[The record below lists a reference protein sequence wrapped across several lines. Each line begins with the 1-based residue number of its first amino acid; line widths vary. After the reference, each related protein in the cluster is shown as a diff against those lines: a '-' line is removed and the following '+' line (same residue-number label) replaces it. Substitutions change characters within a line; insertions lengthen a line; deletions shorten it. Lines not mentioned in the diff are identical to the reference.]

1 LWVTSKDRGLFHGSD
16 GKIIGR
22 IVLQM
27 ETRIGIPRIDENCRP
42 AGCARRFS
50 EADSRTAPM
59 GPGRWNIA
67 GSGKKDQCW
76 ASIKTDRYLVTDVQ
90 VFTMAVI
97 EFAFAP
103 VLPTSRIRA

>member
-1 LWVTSKDRGLFHGSD
+1 
-16 GKIIGR
+16 
-22 IVLQM
+22 
-27 ETRIGIPRIDENCRP
+27 
-42 AGCARRFS
+42 
-50 EADSRTAPM
+50 M